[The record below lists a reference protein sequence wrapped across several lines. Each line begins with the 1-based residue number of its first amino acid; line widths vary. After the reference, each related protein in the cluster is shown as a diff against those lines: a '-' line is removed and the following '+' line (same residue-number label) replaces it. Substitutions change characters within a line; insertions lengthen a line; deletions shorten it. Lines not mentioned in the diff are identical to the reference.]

1 MRVDVNLEG
10 YFHRYASAEPHETQ
24 SEAPALADKFSD
36 HQAAQLIALAK
47 LANFFSD
54 LLQPNFVGNAT

>member
-1 MRVDVNLEG
+1 MRVDVNLER
-10 YFHRYASAEPHETQ
+10 YFHRYASAEPHENQ

-36 HQAAQLIALAK
+36 RQAAQLIALAK

-54 LLQPNFVGNAT
+54 LLQPNFVGNAA